1 MARMTGQVLA
11 ALPGAARKKR
21 LWVDKLPDADKRD
34 LLAMKRRLAAGK
46 LKCSGAQ
53 LSRAISRSLRGAV
66 KPHTI
71 AIWLADRG

>member
-1 MARMTGQVLA
+1 MPGMTRQVLA
-11 ALPGAARKKR
+11 ALPAAARKKR
-21 LWVDKLPDADKRD
+21 LWIDRLPDADQRD

-53 LSRAISRSLRGAV
+53 LSRAISSSLGGAV

-71 AIWLADRG
+71 AIWLAERD